1 MYSAMIFSQLPAIT
15 HGRVLQLVEDRPVQ
29 TLLTDS
35 RKSVVADGSVFFA
48 IAGQRHDG
56 HTHLKELYQ
65 MGVRQFVVEKPTDVQ
80 ALPQAN
86 VLLVSS
92 CIEAIQRLA
101 IYHRKQFSMPVVGIT
116 GSNAKTI
123 IKEWLYQMLSPDRS
137 VVKNPGSYNSQLGVP
152 LSVWQMQ
159 AHHQLGIFEAGI
171 SKPNEME
178 RLEQIIQPT
187 IGIFT
192 NIGTAHD
199 EGFASRQQ
207 KIAEKLRLF
216 KNVNTLIYCIDH
228 QAIHQE
234 VQASKLPA
242 LTWGNSPGADIK
254 INAIGTKYQVRYRDA
269 VFQLALPFHDAASI
283 ENALHCTA
291 MMLYLGDA
299 GNGIQQRLY
308 QLKSV
313 AMRLEL
319 KQGINHCQLID
330 DTYNNDL
337 AGLRISLD
345 FLASQQKK
353 KKTLILSDILQSG
366 LSDEELTGKIAA
378 LIQSSNV
385 TRLIGIGK
393 TLKANSKRFTV
404 SALFFDSTESF
415 LASRAWENFDSE
427 VILVKGARLF
437 QFEKIVRVLQRKVH
451 GTVMEIDLNKMVHNL
466 NLFKSKLKPGV
477 KLMAMVKAF
486 AYGSGSEEVANLLQY
501 HQVDYLGVAYADE
514 GVELRKNNIA
524 LPIMVMNPAEES
536 FQHILEYRLEPVLY
550 NLKMLT
556 SFLEFV
562 GNQPATV
569 HIETDTGMHRLGF
582 EQEDVSD
589 IVSMLQS
596 NPNVRVAS
604 VFSHLAGADEA
615 VHDGFSQAQ
624 FNLFQQFYISLTRP
638 LNIKPLRH
646 ILNSPGILRLPDLQ
660 MDMVRLG
667 IGLYGVNPTDEPLL
681 QLQPVATL
689 KTVIS
694 QIRTIT
700 KGETVG
706 YGRKG
711 TPEHDIQ
718 LATIAIG
725 YADGFSRGFSGGKGV
740 VLVNGQRAPVVGNVC
755 MDMTMI
761 DVTGLG
767 AREGDEV
774 IIFGEGLPIHEVAQ
788 RLGTIPYEI
797 LTNTSERVKR
807 VFFAEGI

>member
-1 MYSAMIFSQLPAIT
+1 MMFSQLPPVT
-15 HGRVLQLVEDRPVQ
+15 NGKLMQLVEDKAVQ

-35 RKSVVADGSVFFA
+35 RKSVIAEGSVFFA
-48 IAGQRHDG
+48 IAGTRHDG
-56 HTHLKELYQ
+56 HAHLQELYQ
-65 MGVRQFVVEKPTDVQ
+65 LGVRQFVVEKPMEVSAFPSANICQVQ
-80 ALPQAN
+80 
-86 VLLVSS
+86 SS
-92 CIEAIQRLA
+92 IDAIQKIA
-101 IYHRKQFSMPVVGIT
+101 AHHRAPFSIPVIGIT

-123 IKEWLYQMLSPDRS
+123 IKEWLYQMLSPDLS

-159 AHHQLGIFEAGI
+159 PHHQLGIFEAGI

-178 RLEQIIQPT
+178 KLENIIQPT

-199 EGFASRQQ
+199 EGFHSRQE
-207 KIAEKLRLF
+207 KIAEKLKLF
-216 KNVNTLIYCIDH
+216 KNVKTLIYCFHH
-228 QAIHQE
+228 QAIHH
-234 VQASKLPA
+234 QAQALKIPT
-242 LTWGNSPGADIK
+242 LTWGSGEGADIVIQPNGSK
-254 INAIGTKYQVRYRDA
+254 CQVRYRDQK
-269 VFQLALPFHDAASI
+269 FDLSLPFHDAASV

-291 MMLYLGDA
+291 TLLHLGYR
-299 GNGIQQRLY
+299 GSEIQNRLL

-353 KKTLILSDILQSG
+353 KKTIILSDILQSG
-366 LSDEELTGKIAA
+366 LSDEELTIKIAE

-385 TRLIGIGK
+385 NRLIGIGEK
-393 TLKANSKRFTV
+393 LRANAHHFPGGS
-404 SALFFDSTESF
+404 LFFDSTDSF

-427 VILVKGARLF
+427 VILVKGARPF
-437 QFEKIVRVLQRKVH
+437 QFEKIVNVLQRKIH

-466 NLFKSKLKPGV
+466 NFFKSKLKPGV
-477 KLMAMVKAF
+477 KLMVMVKAF

-524 LPIMVMNPAEES
+524 LPILVMNPAEES
-536 FQHILEYRLEPVLY
+536 FQHLLESRLEPVMY
-550 NLKMLT
+550 NQKMLKA
-556 SFLEFV
+556 FLVFV
-562 GNQPATV
+562 GDAPATL

-582 EQEDVSD
+582 DLEDAPE
-589 IVSMLQS
+589 IVRQLHSK
-596 NPNVRVAS
+596 PNVKIAS
-604 VFSHLAGADEA
+604 VFSHLAGADES
-615 VHDGFSQAQ
+615 VHDGFSQQQ
-624 FNLFQQFYISLTRP
+624 FNAYQSFYQAITTP
-638 LNIKPLRH
+638 LNIRPLRH
-646 ILNSPGILRLPDLQ
+646 ILNSPGILRLPDFQ

-667 IGLYGVNPTDEPLL
+667 IGLYGVNPTEQAFE

-694 QIRTIT
+694 QIKHIKNGDTI
-700 KGETVG
+700 G

-711 TPEHDIQ
+711 VAEKDMQ

-725 YADGFSRGFSGGKGV
+725 YADGFNRGFSKAKGV
-740 VLVNGQRAPVVGNVC
+740 VLVRGQRAPVVGNVC
-755 MDMTMI
+755 MDMTMV
-761 DVTGLG
+761 DVTGID
-767 AREGDEV
+767 AREGDEA
-774 IIFGEGLPIHEVAQ
+774 IIFGSGLPIQEVAE